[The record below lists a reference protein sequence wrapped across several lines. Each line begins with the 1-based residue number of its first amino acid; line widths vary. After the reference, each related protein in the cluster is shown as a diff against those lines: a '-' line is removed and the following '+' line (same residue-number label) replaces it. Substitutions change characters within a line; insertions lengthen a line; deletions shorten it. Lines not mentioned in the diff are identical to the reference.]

1 MSDKSYERYKWIQ
14 QAVETDEEYQY
25 LMEKLRRHEPAFHSA
40 LNALSQAHREAIIEH
55 MGLCSELAQRETELL
70 CFGP

>member
-25 LMEKLRRHEPAFHSA
+25 LMEKLRLHEPAFRA
-40 LNALSQAHREAIIEH
+40 VLDELTQQQRETIIEH
-55 MGLCSELAQRETELL
+55 IGLCSELAQRESELM